1 MESRTRTFTEGMVE
15 KLRADKAL
23 GEKAIAQISDE
34 QLNWKP
40 SGGDNSIYNI
50 VRHLHGNMLSR
61 FTGFPD
67 QDGEK
72 SWRDRE
78 GEFAEAR
85 GTRQECLRLYA
96 EGFRA
101 MEQALAPLSDGDL
114 QKTVTIRGEPH
125 TVFQALVRQ
134 LSHHAYHVG
143 QIVYIAKMLK
153 AGDWKSLSIPRG
165 ASVKFDHQK
174 QEGSSPEKSSR
185 T

>member
-1 MESRTRTFTEGMVE
+1 MESDNSILIEGLAA

-23 GEKAIAQISDE
+23 AEKAIGQLGDE
-34 QLNWKP
+34 ELHWKP
-40 SGGDNSIYNI
+40 SANDNSIYTI
-50 VRHLHGNMLSR
+50 IRHLHGNMLSR

-78 GEFAEAR
+78 GEFAEAS
-85 GTRQECLRLYA
+85 GTRQECLRLYE
-96 EGFRA
+96 EGFHA
-101 MEQALAPLSDGDL
+101 MEQALAPLSDSDL

-125 TVFQALVRQ
+125 TVFQALVRH

-174 QEGSSPEKSSR
+174 QEGISPEKSS
-185 T
+185 

>member
-1 MESRTRTFTEGMVE
+1 MESHSRSFIEGLVE

-23 GEKAIAQISDE
+23 TEKAITQISDE

-40 SGGDNSIYNI
+40 SEGDNSIYNI

-61 FTGFPD
+61 FTDFLD

-78 GEFAEAR
+78 GEFAEAQ
-85 GTRQECLRLYA
+85 GTRQECLRLYT

-101 MEQALAPLSDGDL
+101 MEQAMAPLSDADL
-114 QKTVTIRGEPH
+114 QRTVTIRGEPH
-125 TVFQALVRQ
+125 TVYQAVVRH

-143 QIVYIAKMLK
+143 QLVSLAPMLT
-153 AGDWKSLSIPRG
+153 AGDWTSPSIPRG
-165 ASVKFDHQK
+165 ASVKFDHQTHK
-174 QEGSSPEKSSR
+174 RSSPEQR
-185 T
+185 R